1 MLGATGAAEG
11 RQVSKTTSRK
21 RETGRPAA
29 TSPRKTPLLSE
40 AETTFPAIRA
50 NGARDGIA
58 SDPKA
63 LKYSFFSVENFGK
76 YQQVYHHELL
86 MGGFDSNTQVCSG
99 LALIELPQ
107 P

>member
-1 MLGATGAAEG
+1 MLCNRVGQLLELTSHLRQSGRSIARPQPCTG
-11 RQVSKTTSRK
+11 VCW
-21 RETGRPAA
+21 
-29 TSPRKTPLLSE
+29 
-40 AETTFPAIRA
+40 
-50 NGARDGIA
+50 NGARGGIA

-86 MGGFDSNTQVCSG
+86 MDGFDSNTQVCSG